1 MPPTPAAAYITK
13 SIRTM
18 SQIITELLEE
28 LNDTETPKIYVACLS
43 SYNGGRL
50 HGAWIDCDQDSD
62 EIMAEIKA
70 MLSRSPMN
78 EEGEECEEWAI
89 HSYEGFL
96 GVEISEHEGIERVVE
111 IAQALEEHG
120 EAMAAFL
127 EHYSFEDIDDF
138 EERYQGSYESEQAFT
153 EEHYSELI
161 DKVEEAG
168 LQSIYI
174 DFETLTRDLF
184 ISGFTGIREGYEAL
198 HIFCDR

>member
-1 MPPTPAAAYITK
+1 MPPTPAAAYT
-13 SIRTM
+13 SQLNRTM
-18 SQIITELLEE
+18 SQTITELLEE
-28 LNDTETPKIYVACLS
+28 LNDIETPKIYVACLS

-78 EEGEECEEWAI
+78 EEGQECEEWAI

-96 GVEISEHEGIERVVE
+96 GVEISEHEGIDRVVE

-138 EERYQGSYESEQAFT
+138 EERYRGSYESEQAFT

-161 DKVEEAG
+161 DKVNDAG

-174 DFETLTRDLF
+174 DFEILTRDLF
-184 ISGFTGIREGYEAL
+184 ISGFTGIREGYENL
-198 HIFCDR
+198 HIFCDH

>member
-1 MPPTPAAAYITK
+1 LGG
-13 SIRTM
+13 
-18 SQIITELLEE
+18 QIITELLEE
-28 LNDTETPKIYVACLS
+28 LNDTETPKIYAACLS
-43 SYNGGRL
+43 AYNNGHL

-78 EEGEECEEWAI
+78 EEGQECEEWAI

-96 GVEISEHEGIERVVE
+96 GVEISEHEGIDRVVE

-120 EAMAAFL
+120 EAMAAYL
-127 EHYSFEDIDDF
+127 EHYSFEDIDEF
-138 EERYQGSYESEQAFT
+138 KERYQGSYESEQAFT

-161 DKVEEAG
+161 DKVEQAG

-174 DFETLTRDLF
+174 DFEILTRDLF
-184 ISGFTGIREGYEAL
+184 ISGFTGIREGYENL